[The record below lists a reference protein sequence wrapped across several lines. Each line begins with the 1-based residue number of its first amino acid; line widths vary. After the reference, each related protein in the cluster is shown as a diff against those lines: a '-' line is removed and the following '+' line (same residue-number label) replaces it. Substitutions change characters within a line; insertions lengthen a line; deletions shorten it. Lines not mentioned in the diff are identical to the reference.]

1 MTVLPMMR
9 AAPPPPLP
17 DLLALARNPS
27 VDARQRLLMGVL
39 TLCETQ
45 GASEET
51 STAFGDIFLTIA
63 DQIERDIRK
72 VLARRLAEAD
82 WAPRA
87 VVEVLMM
94 DEIDIARPLLASS
107 PVLQDEDMM
116 RVLLEATLEHQIE
129 VALRPKLS
137 GRVSDAIIQRGEPAT
152 LTALASNRS
161 AQVSREGVRRL
172 VEHSRRIAALRLPL
186 TRHPG
191 LTESLAEQM
200 YQWVG
205 TALRQSIAARFEID
219 EARLAT
225 MTEQAGTEAMTSS
238 RPMAVSPV
246 MDRSER
252 DEMERRLV
260 DKLHTAGQLK
270 AGYLVRA
277 IREKRLGLFLHGLAA
292 LSGLPANDIRKA
304 LAANSAEALYYACAA
319 VGMDRAVFP
328 AILAEIR
335 HLNDGMPAG
344 DGGSVWHRGQ
354 LSTTSALRS
363 FRALI
368 PA

>member
-1 MTVLPMMR
+1 MTVLPPMR
-9 AAPPPPLP
+9 AEPSSPFP

-39 TLCETQ
+39 TLCEVQ
-45 GASEET
+45 GASEE
-51 STAFGDIFLTIA
+51 SAKAFGDIFLTVA

-72 VLARRLAEAD
+72 ILAQRLAQAA

-87 VVEVLMM
+87 VVNVLIM
-94 DEIDIARPLLASS
+94 DDIEIARPLLASS

-137 GRVSDAIIQRGEPAT
+137 GRVSDAIIDRGEPAT
-152 LTALASNRS
+152 LTALASNRT
-161 AQVSREGVRRL
+161 AQVGSEGVRRL

-191 LTESLAEQM
+191 LTETLAEQM

-205 TALRQSIAARFEID
+205 IALRQSIAARFEID
-219 EARLAT
+219 EDRLAT
-225 MTEQAGTEAMTSS
+225 LVDQASTDAMT
-238 RPMAVSPV
+238 PFNTAAIDSP
-246 MDRSER
+246 ER
-252 DEMERRLV
+252 DEMERRLI

-292 LSGLPANDIRKA
+292 LSGLPVDDIRKA

-328 AILAEIR
+328 AILAEVR

-354 LSTTSALRS
+354 LSMTSAIRS

-368 PA
+368 PAGV

>member
-1 MTVLPMMR
+1 MTVLPLMR
-9 AAPPPPLP
+9 TEPGSPLP
-17 DLLALARNPS
+17 DLVALARNPS

-45 GASEET
+45 GASEE
-51 STAFGDIFLTIA
+51 SAKAFGDIFLTVA

-72 VLARRLAEAD
+72 VLASRLAQAD
-82 WAPRA
+82 WAPRS
-87 VVEVLMM
+87 VVNVLMM
-94 DEIDIARPLLASS
+94 DEIDIARPLLAAS

-129 VALRPKLS
+129 VALRPRLS
-137 GRVSDAIIQRGEPAT
+137 GRVSDAIIDRGEPAT
-152 LTALASNRS
+152 LTALASNRT
-161 AQVSREGVRRL
+161 AQISGEGVRRL

-191 LTESLAEQM
+191 LTETLAEQM

-219 EARLAT
+219 EVRLAGLV
-225 MTEQAGTEAMTSS
+225 EQATTEAMAPSTTA
-238 RPMAVSPV
+238 PKTAPDSP
-246 MDRSER
+246 ER
-252 DEMERRLV
+252 DEMERRLI
-260 DKLHTAGQLK
+260 DKLHAAGQLK
-270 AGYLVRA
+270 PGYLVRA

-292 LSGLPANDIRKA
+292 LSGLPAADIRKA
-304 LAANSAEALYYACAA
+304 LADNSAEALYYACAA
-319 VGMDRAVFP
+319 IGMDRAVFP

-354 LSTTSALRS
+354 LSPASALRS
-363 FRALI
+363 FRVLI

>member
-1 MTVLPMMR
+1 MTVLPLMR
-9 AAPPPPLP
+9 TEPGSPLP
-17 DLLALARNPS
+17 DLVALARNPS

-45 GASEET
+45 GASEE
-51 STAFGDIFLTIA
+51 SAKAFGDIFLTVA

-72 VLARRLAEAD
+72 VLATRLAQAD

-87 VVEVLMM
+87 VINVLMM
-94 DEIDIARPLLASS
+94 DEIDIARPLLAAS

-129 VALRPKLS
+129 VALRPRLS
-137 GRVSDAIIQRGEPAT
+137 GRVSDAIIDRGEPAT
-152 LTALASNRS
+152 LTALASNRT
-161 AQVSREGVRRL
+161 AQISGEGVRRL

-191 LTESLAEQM
+191 LTAPLAEQM

-205 TALRQSIAARFEID
+205 IALRQSIAARFEID
-219 EARLAT
+219 EARLVSVV
-225 MTEQAGTEAMTSS
+225 EQATTEAMAPSQTA
-238 RPMAVSPV
+238 PDSP
-246 MDRSER
+246 ER
-252 DEMERRLV
+252 DEMERRLI
-260 DKLHTAGQLK
+260 DKLHAAGQLK
-270 AGYLVRA
+270 PGYLVRA

-292 LSGLPANDIRKA
+292 LSGLPATDIRKA
-304 LAANSAEALYYACAA
+304 LADNSAEALYYACAA
-319 VGMDRAVFP
+319 IGMDRAVFP

-354 LSTTSALRS
+354 LSPSSALRS
-363 FRALI
+363 FRVLI

>member
-1 MTVLPMMR
+1 MTVLPLMR
-9 AAPPPPLP
+9 ATTPP

-39 TLCETQ
+39 ALCETQ
-45 GASEET
+45 GASEQ
-51 STAFGDIFLTIA
+51 SAKAFGDIFLTVA

-72 VLARRLAEAD
+72 ILAQRLAQAD

-87 VVEVLMM
+87 VVNALMM
-94 DEIDIARPLLASS
+94 DDIEIARPLLASS

-116 RVLLEATLEHQIE
+116 RILLEATLEHQIE

-137 GRVSDAIIQRGEPAT
+137 GRVSDAIIERGEPAT
-152 LTALASNRS
+152 LTALASNRT
-161 AQVSREGVRRL
+161 AQISSEGVRRL

-191 LTESLAEQM
+191 LTEGLAEQM

-205 TALRQSIAARFEID
+205 IALRQSIVARFEID
-219 EARLAT
+219 EDRLAALVD
-225 MTEQAGTEAMTSS
+225 QATTEAATPTALS
-238 RPMAVSPV
+238 ADSP
-246 MDRSER
+246 ER
-252 DEMERRLV
+252 DEMERRLI

-292 LSGLPANDIRKA
+292 LSGLPAADIRKA
-304 LAANSAEALYYACAA
+304 LADNSAEALYYACAA

-328 AILAEIR
+328 AILAEVR

-344 DGGSVWHRGQ
+344 DGGSVWQRGQ
-354 LSTTSALRS
+354 LSPSSALRS
-363 FRALI
+363 FRVLI

>member
-1 MTVLPMMR
+1 MMR
-9 AAPPPPLP
+9 ATPPPPLP

-45 GASEET
+45 GASEE
-51 STAFGDIFLTIA
+51 SARAFGDIFLTVA

-72 VLARRLAEAD
+72 VLATRLAQAD

-87 VVEVLMM
+87 VVELLMM

-129 VALRPKLS
+129 VALRPRLS
-137 GRVSDAIIQRGEPAT
+137 GRVSDAIIDRGEPAT
-152 LTALASNRS
+152 LTALASNRT
-161 AQVSREGVRRL
+161 AQISVEGVRRL

-191 LTESLAEQM
+191 LTEPLAEQM

-219 EARLAT
+219 EDRLTDAV
-225 MTEQAGTEAMTSS
+225 EQAVADATLPSDAATD
-238 RPMAVSPV
+238 SPQ
-246 MDRSER
+246 R
-252 DEMERRLV
+252 DEMERRLI
-260 DKLHTAGQLK
+260 DKLHAAGQLK
-270 AGYLVRA
+270 SGYLVRA

-292 LSGLPANDIRKA
+292 LSGLPAQDIRKA
-304 LAANSAEALYYACAA
+304 LADNSAEALYYACAA
-319 VGMDRAVFP
+319 IGMDRAVFP
-328 AILAEIR
+328 AILAEVR

-354 LSTTSALRS
+354 LSPSSALRS
-363 FRALI
+363 FRVLI

>member
-1 MTVLPMMR
+1 MR
-9 AAPPPPLP
+9 TEPGSPLP
-17 DLLALARNPS
+17 DLVALARNPS
-27 VDARQRLLMGVL
+27 VDARQRLLVGVL

-45 GASEET
+45 GASEE
-51 STAFGDIFLTIA
+51 SAKAFGDIFLTVA

-72 VLARRLAEAD
+72 VLATRLAQAD

-87 VVEVLMM
+87 VVNALIM
-94 DEIDIARPLLASS
+94 DEIDIARPLLAAS

-129 VALRPKLS
+129 VALRPRLS
-137 GRVSDAIIQRGEPAT
+137 GRVSDAIIDRGEPAT
-152 LTALASNRS
+152 LTALASNRT
-161 AQVSREGVRRL
+161 AQISGEGVRRL

-191 LTESLAEQM
+191 LTEPLAEQM

-205 TALRQSIAARFEID
+205 IALRQSIAARFEID
-219 EARLAT
+219 EDRLAT
-225 MTEQAGTEAMTSS
+225 LVDQSVADAMAPSQTA
-238 RPMAVSPV
+238 PDSP
-246 MDRSER
+246 ER
-252 DEMERRLV
+252 DEMERRLI
-260 DKLHTAGQLK
+260 DKLHAAGQLK
-270 AGYLVRA
+270 PGYLVRA

-292 LSGLPANDIRKA
+292 LSGLPAADIRKA
-304 LAANSAEALYYACAA
+304 LADNSAEALYYACAA
-319 VGMDRAVFP
+319 IGMDRAVFP

-354 LSTTSALRS
+354 LSPSSALRS
-363 FRALI
+363 FRVLI

>member
-9 AAPPPPLP
+9 AASDSPLP

-45 GASEET
+45 GASEEAAK
-51 STAFGDIFLTIA
+51 AFGDIFLTVA
-63 DQIERDIRK
+63 DRIERDIRK
-72 VLARRLAEAD
+72 ALAIRLAKAD
-82 WAPRA
+82 WAPHA

-94 DEIDIARPLLASS
+94 DDIDIARPLLAYSS
-107 PVLQDEDMM
+107 VVQDEDMM

-129 VALRPKLS
+129 VALRPRLS
-137 GRVSDAIIQRGEPAT
+137 GRVSDAIIDRGEPAT

-161 AQVSREGVRRL
+161 AQISGEGLRRL

-205 TALRQSIAARFEID
+205 VALRQSIAVRFEID
-219 EARLAT
+219 EERLAGLVD
-225 MTEQAGTEAMTSS
+225 QATADAMAPTDTS
-238 RPMAVSPV
+238 PDSPH
-246 MDRSER
+246 R
-252 DEMERRLV
+252 DEMERRLI
-260 DKLHTAGQLK
+260 DKLHAAGQLK
-270 AGYLVRA
+270 VGYLVRA
-277 IREKRLGLFLHGLAA
+277 IRERRLGLFLHGLAA
-292 LSGLPANDIRKA
+292 LSGLPAADIRKA
-304 LAANSAEALYYACAA
+304 LADNSAEALYYACAA
-319 VGMDRAVFP
+319 IGMDRAVFP
-328 AILAEIR
+328 AILAEVR
-335 HLNDGMPAG
+335 HLNEGMPAG
-344 DGGSVWHRGQ
+344 DGGSVWQRGQ
-354 LSTTSALRS
+354 LSPSSALRS
-363 FRALI
+363 FRVLI

>member
-1 MTVLPMMR
+1 MTVLPLMR
-9 AAPPPPLP
+9 PEPGSPLP
-17 DLLALARNPS
+17 DLVALARNPS

-45 GASEET
+45 GASEE
-51 STAFGDIFLTIA
+51 SAKAFGDIFLTVA

-72 VLARRLAEAD
+72 VLATRLAQAD
-82 WAPRA
+82 WAPRS
-87 VVEVLMM
+87 VVNVLMM
-94 DEIDIARPLLASS
+94 DEIDIARPLLAAS

-129 VALRPKLS
+129 VALRPRLS
-137 GRVSDAIIQRGEPAT
+137 GRVSDAIIDRGEPAT
-152 LTALASNRS
+152 LTALASNRT
-161 AQVSREGVRRL
+161 AQISGEGVRRL

-191 LTESLAEQM
+191 LTVPLAEQM

-205 TALRQSIAARFEID
+205 IALRQSIAARFEID
-219 EARLAT
+219 EERLAGAV
-225 MTEQAGTEAMTSS
+225 EQATTEAMA
-238 RPMAVSPV
+238 PSPPTP
-246 MDRSER
+246 DSPER
-252 DEMERRLV
+252 DEMERRLI
-260 DKLHTAGQLK
+260 DKLHAAGQLK
-270 AGYLVRA
+270 PGYLVRA

-292 LSGLPANDIRKA
+292 LSGLPAADIRKA
-304 LAANSAEALYYACAA
+304 LTDGSAEALYYACAA
-319 VGMDRAVFP
+319 IGMDRAVFP

-354 LSTTSALRS
+354 LSPSSALRS
-363 FRALI
+363 FRVLI

>member
-39 TLCETQ
+39 TLCEAQ

-94 DEIDIARPLLASS
+94 DEIEIARPLLASS

-161 AQVSREGVRRL
+161 AQVSSEGVRRL

-191 LTESLAEQM
+191 LTEPLAEQM

-219 EARLAT
+219 EARLAA
-225 MTEQAGTEAMTSS
+225 MVNQASTEAMA
-238 RPMAVSPV
+238 PAADSPA
-246 MDRSER
+246 MDSPKR
-252 DEMERRLV
+252 DEMERRLI
-260 DKLHTAGQLK
+260 DKLHTANQLK

-292 LSGLPANDIRKA
+292 LSGLPADDIRKA
-304 LAANSAEALYYACAA
+304 LAANSAEALDYACAA

-354 LSTTSALRS
+354 LSTTSAIRS

>member
-9 AAPPPPLP
+9 AASDSPLP

-45 GASEET
+45 GASEE
-51 STAFGDIFLTIA
+51 SAKAFGDIFLTVA

-72 VLARRLAEAD
+72 ALAIRLAKAD
-82 WAPRA
+82 WAPHA

-94 DEIDIARPLLASS
+94 DDIDIARPLLASS
-107 PVLQDEDMM
+107 SVVQDEDMM

-129 VALRPKLS
+129 VALRPRLS
-137 GRVSDAIIQRGEPAT
+137 GRVSDAIIDRGEPAT

-161 AQVSREGVRRL
+161 AQISGEGLRRL

-205 TALRQSIAARFEID
+205 AALRQSIAVRFEID
-219 EARLAT
+219 EERLAGLV
-225 MTEQAGTEAMTSS
+225 EQATADAMAS
-238 RPMAVSPV
+238 AVNDATMDSP
-246 MDRSER
+246 ER
-252 DEMERRLV
+252 YENERRLI

-292 LSGLPANDIRKA
+292 LSGLPADDIRKA
-304 LAANSAEALYYACAA
+304 LADNSAEALYYACSA

-354 LSTTSALRS
+354 LSTTSAIRS

>member
-17 DLLALARNPS
+17 DLLDLARNPS

-45 GASEET
+45 GASEE
-51 STAFGDIFLTIA
+51 SAKAFGDIFLTVA
-63 DQIERDIRK
+63 GQIERDIRK
-72 VLARRLAEAD
+72 VLATRLAQAD

-87 VVEVLMM
+87 VVNVLMM

-129 VALRPKLS
+129 VALRPRLS
-137 GRVSDAIIQRGEPAT
+137 GRVSDAIIDRGEPAT
-152 LTALASNRS
+152 LTALASNRT
-161 AQVSREGVRRL
+161 AQISGEGVRRL

-191 LTESLAEQM
+191 LTETLAEQM

-205 TALRQSIAARFEID
+205 IALRQSIASRFEID
-219 EARLAT
+219 EDRLAT
-225 MTEQAGTEAMTSS
+225 LVDQSVADAIAPSNTA
-238 RPMAVSPV
+238 PDSP
-246 MDRSER
+246 ER
-252 DEMERRLV
+252 DEMERRLI
-260 DKLHTAGQLK
+260 DKLHAAGQLK
-270 AGYLVRA
+270 PGYLVRA

-292 LSGLPANDIRKA
+292 LSGLPAADVRKA
-304 LAANSAEALYYACAA
+304 LSDNSAEALYYACAA
-319 VGMDRAVFP
+319 IGMDRAVFP

-354 LSTTSALRS
+354 LSPSSALRS
-363 FRALI
+363 FRVLI

>member
-1 MTVLPMMR
+1 MMR
-9 AAPPPPLP
+9 ATPPPPLP

-45 GASEET
+45 GASEE
-51 STAFGDIFLTIA
+51 SARAFGDIFLTVA

-72 VLARRLAEAD
+72 VLATRLAQAD

-87 VVEVLMM
+87 VIEVLMM
-94 DEIDIARPLLASS
+94 DEIEIARPLLASS

-129 VALRPKLS
+129 VALRPRLS
-137 GRVSDAIIQRGEPAT
+137 GRVSDAIIDRGEPAT

-161 AQVSREGVRRL
+161 AQISGEGVRRL

-191 LTESLAEQM
+191 LTGPLAEQM

-219 EARLAT
+219 EDRLT
-225 MTEQAGTEAMTSS
+225 DVVEQAVADATLPSDAA
-238 RPMAVSPV
+238 PDSPQ
-246 MDRSER
+246 R
-252 DEMERRLV
+252 DEMERRLI
-260 DKLHTAGQLK
+260 DKLHAAGQLK
-270 AGYLVRA
+270 PGYLVRA

-292 LSGLPANDIRKA
+292 LSGLPAQDIRKA
-304 LAANSAEALYYACAA
+304 LADNSAEALYYACAA
-319 VGMDRAVFP
+319 IGMDRAVFP
-328 AILAEIR
+328 AILAEVR

-344 DGGSVWHRGQ
+344 DGGSVWQRGQ
-354 LSTTSALRS
+354 LSPSSALRS
-363 FRALI
+363 FRVLI

>member
-1 MTVLPMMR
+1 
-9 AAPPPPLP
+9 
-17 DLLALARNPS
+17 
-27 VDARQRLLMGVL
+27 MGVL

-45 GASEET
+45 GASEE
-51 STAFGDIFLTIA
+51 SAKAFGDIFLTVA

-72 VLARRLAEAD
+72 ALATRLAQAD
-82 WAPRA
+82 WAPHA

-94 DEIDIARPLLASS
+94 DDIEIARPLLASS

-129 VALRPKLS
+129 VAMRPRLS
-137 GRVSDAIIQRGEPAT
+137 GRVSDAIIDRGEPAT
-152 LTALASNRS
+152 LTALASNRT
-161 AQVSREGVRRL
+161 AQISGEGVRRL

-191 LTESLAEQM
+191 LTETLAEQM

-205 TALRQSIAARFEID
+205 IALRHSIASRFEID
-219 EARLAT
+219 EDRLAGLV
-225 MTEQAGTEAMTSS
+225 EQAATDAMSLSDT
-238 RPMAVSPV
+238 ANDSP
-246 MDRSER
+246 ER
-252 DEMERRLV
+252 DEMERRLI
-260 DKLHTAGQLK
+260 DKLHAAGQLK
-270 AGYLVRA
+270 PGYLVRA

-292 LSGLPANDIRKA
+292 LSGLPAADVRKA
-304 LAANSAEALYYACAA
+304 LSDNSAEALYYACAA
-319 VGMDRAVFP
+319 IGMDRAVFP

-354 LSTTSALRS
+354 LSPSSALRS
-363 FRALI
+363 FRVLI

>member
-1 MTVLPMMR
+1 
-9 AAPPPPLP
+9 
-17 DLLALARNPS
+17 
-27 VDARQRLLMGVL
+27 MGVL

-45 GASEET
+45 GASEE
-51 STAFGDIFLTIA
+51 SAKAFGDIFLTVA
-63 DQIERDIRK
+63 GQIERDIRK
-72 VLARRLAEAD
+72 VLATRLAQAD

-87 VVEVLMM
+87 VVNVLMM

-129 VALRPKLS
+129 VALRPRLS
-137 GRVSDAIIQRGEPAT
+137 GRVSDAIIDRGEPAT
-152 LTALASNRS
+152 LTALASNRT
-161 AQVSREGVRRL
+161 AQISGEGVRRL

-191 LTESLAEQM
+191 LTETLAEQM

-205 TALRQSIAARFEID
+205 IALRQSIASRFEID
-219 EARLAT
+219 EDRLAT
-225 MTEQAGTEAMTSS
+225 LVDQSVADAIAPSNTA
-238 RPMAVSPV
+238 PDSP
-246 MDRSER
+246 ER
-252 DEMERRLV
+252 DEMERRLI
-260 DKLHTAGQLK
+260 DKLHAAGQLK
-270 AGYLVRA
+270 PGYLVRA

-292 LSGLPANDIRKA
+292 LSGLPAADVRKA
-304 LAANSAEALYYACAA
+304 LSDNSAEALYYACAA
-319 VGMDRAVFP
+319 IGMDRAVFP

-354 LSTTSALRS
+354 LSPSSALRS
-363 FRALI
+363 FRVLI

>member
-1 MTVLPMMR
+1 MTVLPLMR
-9 AAPPPPLP
+9 SDPSSPLP

-45 GASEET
+45 GASDDKAAAFEE
-51 STAFGDIFLTIA
+51 IFLTVA

-82 WAPRA
+82 WAPRG
-87 VVEVLMM
+87 VINVLMM

-129 VALRPKLS
+129 VALRPRLS
-137 GRVSDAIIQRGEPAT
+137 GRVSDAIIERGEPAT
-152 LTALASNRS
+152 LTALASNRT
-161 AQVSREGVRRL
+161 AQVSGEGVRRL

-219 EARLAT
+219 ETRLAA
-225 MTEQAGTEAMTSS
+225 MVDQSAMEAMMPSGAAIATD
-238 RPMAVSPV
+238 SP
-246 MDRSER
+246 ER
-252 DEMERRLV
+252 DEMERRLI
-260 DKLHTAGQLK
+260 DKLHAAGQLK

-292 LSGLPANDIRKA
+292 LSGLPADDIKKA

-328 AILAEIR
+328 AILAEVR

-344 DGGSVWHRGQ
+344 DGGSVWQRGQ
-354 LSTTSALRS
+354 LSAASAIRS
-363 FRALI
+363 FRVLI

>member
-17 DLLALARNPS
+17 DLLDLARNPS
-27 VDARQRLLMGVL
+27 VDARQRLLIGVL

-45 GASEET
+45 GASEE
-51 STAFGDIFLTIA
+51 SAKAFGDIFLTVA

-72 VLARRLAEAD
+72 VLATRLAQAD
-82 WAPRA
+82 WAPHA

-129 VALRPKLS
+129 VALRPRLS
-137 GRVSDAIIQRGEPAT
+137 GRVSDAIIDRGEPAT
-152 LTALASNRS
+152 LTALASNRT
-161 AQVSREGVRRL
+161 AQISGEGVRRL

-191 LTESLAEQM
+191 LTETLAEQM

-205 TALRQSIAARFEID
+205 IALRQSIASRFEID
-219 EARLAT
+219 EDRLAT
-225 MTEQAGTEAMTSS
+225 LVDQSVADAMAPSNTA
-238 RPMAVSPV
+238 PDSP
-246 MDRSER
+246 ER
-252 DEMERRLV
+252 DEMERRLI
-260 DKLHTAGQLK
+260 DKLYAAGQLK
-270 AGYLVRA
+270 PGYLVRA

-292 LSGLPANDIRKA
+292 LSGLPAADIRKA
-304 LAANSAEALYYACAA
+304 LADNSAEALYYACAA
-319 VGMDRAVFP
+319 IGMDRAVFP

-335 HLNDGMPAG
+335 HLTTACPPATG
-344 DGGSVWHRGQ
+344 DRSGIAVSCRHRQPCGR
-354 LSTTSALRS
+354 SAS
-363 FRALI
+363 
-368 PA
+368 

>member
-1 MTVLPMMR
+1 MMR

-39 TLCETQ
+39 TLCEAQ

-51 STAFGDIFLTIA
+51 STAFGDIFLTVA
-63 DQIERDIRK
+63 GQIERDIRK
-72 VLARRLAEAD
+72 VLATRLAQAD
-82 WAPRA
+82 WAPHA

-129 VALRPKLS
+129 VALRPRLS
-137 GRVSDAIIQRGEPAT
+137 GRVSDAIIDRGEPAT
-152 LTALASNRS
+152 LTALASNRT
-161 AQVSREGVRRL
+161 AQISGEGVRRL

-191 LTESLAEQM
+191 LTEALAEQM

-205 TALRQSIAARFEID
+205 IALRQSIASRFEID
-219 EARLAT
+219 EDRLASVV
-225 MTEQAGTEAMTSS
+225 EQATTDAMTPSNT
-238 RPMAVSPV
+238 ATDSP
-246 MDRSER
+246 ER
-252 DEMERRLV
+252 DEMERRLI
-260 DKLHTAGQLK
+260 DKLHAAGQLK

-292 LSGLPANDIRKA
+292 LSGLPATDVRKA
-304 LAANSAEALYYACAA
+304 LSDNSAEALYYACAA
-319 VGMDRAVFP
+319 IGMDRAVFP

-354 LSTTSALRS
+354 LSPSSALRS
-363 FRALI
+363 FRVLI